1 MEPILTQN
9 SWFGSFFVTDF
20 DGIVVSEFEGKR
32 IFGGLAACGIIKGFY
47 IYICAKRGA
56 IR

>member
-1 MEPILTQN
+1 MQNTQ
-9 SWFGSFFVTDF
+9 SGCLLVTDF
-20 DGIVVSEFEGKR
+20 DGIVAPSFEGKR
-32 IFGGLAACGIIKGFY
+32 IFGSRVACAIIKVFY